1 MNKLISKYI
10 LRHYQYI
17 SFDVFDTLIERKV
30 NKPSDIFAI
39 VGKNILGEEKSEE
52 FRELR
57 KRAESSVREAKQH
70 TEINLEEI
78 YEELSKVY
86 DWGMIKRLKNE
97 EIRLEINLCYAKK
110 EIIDFYNACI
120 KSDKQILIISDMYL
134 PAEVIKKMLEHCNI
148 VNYETLYVSN
158 EYGVNKISGKLF
170 KIVLNRRGIKHSE
183 MVHIGDS
190 VKADFLGARKV
201 GIKSILIRRKN
212 RLKRLIHS

>member
-10 LRHYQYI
+10 LCHYKYI

-30 NKPSDIFAI
+30 NKPTDIFAL

-57 KRAESSVREAKQH
+57 KRAESSAREAKH
-70 TEINLEEI
+70 YTEITLEEI
-78 YEELSKVY
+78 YEELSKLY
-86 DWGMIKRLKNE
+86 DKEVIKRLKNE
-97 EIRLEINLCYAKK
+97 ETRLEIDLSYAKK
-110 EIIDFYNACI
+110 EIIEFYNSCI
-120 KSDKQILIISDMYL
+120 KKDKQILIISDMYL
-134 PAEVIKKMLEHCNI
+134 PAKVIKKMLEHCNI
-148 VNYETLYVSN
+148 TNYDSLYVSN

-170 KIVLNRRGIKHSE
+170 KIVLNQKGIKQSE
-183 MVHIGDS
+183 IVHIGDS